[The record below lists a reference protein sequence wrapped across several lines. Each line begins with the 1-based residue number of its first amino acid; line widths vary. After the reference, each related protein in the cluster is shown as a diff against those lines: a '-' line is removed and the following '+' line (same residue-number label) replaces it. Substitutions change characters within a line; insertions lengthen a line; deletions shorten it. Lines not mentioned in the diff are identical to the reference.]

1 MVVCQKTD
9 DTYIPLNHMDPNQK
23 GFLEVRCFNVCY
35 KTQELM
41 IIVTGFLKQL
51 ETDVSNFGFNTY

>member
-1 MVVCQKTD
+1 MVVCQKTA

-23 GFLEVRCFNVCY
+23 GFLEVGCSLMCC
-35 KTQELM
+35 KIQMLM

-51 ETDVSNFGFNTY
+51 GFDAFEVKGC